1 MYYIC
6 ILTLLQWIVPSFSHV
21 ELNDIKIPV
30 HKHSVGQECLQLL
43 LLRGSNLVMMAP
55 NFTLV
60 MVALKNTEKSQF
72 WQLSFI
78 SSHCTAP
85 RIHTLL
91 WWLEREKTK
100 LIILNLSAK
109 AIAPF
114 AALFQVQCQ
123 LLWAVTLQG
132 VQWFM

>member
-21 ELNDIKIPV
+21 ELSDSKIPV
-30 HKHSVGQECLQLL
+30 HKHGVAQECLYLL
-43 LLRGSNLVMMAP
+43 LLGVSNQAMMAP

-60 MVALKNTEKSQF
+60 MVALKNTEKSQL

-85 RIHTLL
+85 RIHTL